1 MVDLPEA
8 LLLAEQMNKEIS
20 GKTVV
25 NVTLK
30 DYSHKTMFINLS
42 PKEFEQQIKNKKILS
57 TFAKGKWIFSRFE
70 TEKILAIA
78 PEMGG
83 DILFHKNE
91 TTIPEKYH
99 LIFEFDDETF
109 LTLKYS
115 GFLLMRFA
123 TQEELDETRYPGKIG
138 PTPLDSEFTFKKFAI
153 MLDQS
158 NRMIKSTLLDHGQVP
173 GLSNFYLNDAFFKSR
188 IHPKKKAN
196 TLSNE
201 EKKDLY
207 NSIKE
212 TLKEAIKLKGRKE
225 RKDLYG
231 VAGKFSRMIDSKC
244 KGKLCPNCETLIE
257 KLSVAGSNNFICPKC
272 QKLD

>member
-25 NVTLK
+25 NATLK
-30 DYSHKTMFINLS
+30 EYSHKTLFINLS
-42 PKEFEQQIKNKKILS
+42 PEEFEQQIKNKKNLS

-70 TEKILAIA
+70 SEKIWAIA
-78 PEMGG
+78 PEMGA
-83 DILFHKNE
+83 DLLYHKDE
-91 TTIPEKYH
+91 TTIPDKYH
-99 LIFEFDDETF
+99 LIFEFDDDTF

-123 TQEELDETRYPGKIG
+123 TQKELDETRYPGKIG
-138 PTPLDSEFTFKKFAI
+138 PTPLDPEFTFDKFVT

-173 GLSNFYLNDAFFKSR
+173 GLSNFYLNDAFFKSK

-196 TLSNE
+196 TLKEE
-201 EKKDLY
+201 EKKALF
-207 NSIKE
+207 NSIKN
-212 TLKEAIKLKGRKE
+212 TLQEATELKGRKE

-231 VAGKFSRMIDSKC
+231 IAGEYSRIIDSKD
-244 KGKLCPNCETLIE
+244 KGEPCPNCGTLIE
-257 KLSVAGSNNFICPKC
+257 KLSVAGSNNFICSNC
-272 QKLD
+272 QKLE